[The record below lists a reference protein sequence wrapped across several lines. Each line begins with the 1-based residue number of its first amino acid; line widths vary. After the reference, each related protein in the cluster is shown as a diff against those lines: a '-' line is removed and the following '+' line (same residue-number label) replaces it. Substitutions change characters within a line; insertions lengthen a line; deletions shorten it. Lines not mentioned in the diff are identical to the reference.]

1 MGRLDEKVA
10 IVTGAGSGIGYAITK
25 AYITEGARVVAVDV
39 GEDTRRL
46 EQEFGASVHVII
58 ADVSNEGA
66 IAAMVAEAINHF
78 ERVDILVNNAGISGP
93 IVRLHELTTESFTR
107 TLGINLMG
115 HFFTM
120 KHLIPHFLEHG
131 DGTIVNMA
139 SLSAYPPFT
148 AGADYSASK
157 AAVKR
162 LTESVAYEYA
172 EDGIRANAIAPGHIE
187 TPIYR
192 GLEDHKALMAARI
205 PLGRFGEPE
214 EVARIAVVLASD
226 DTSYVTGQTIVVDG
240 GRTLS

>member
-1 MGRLDEKVA
+1 MGRLDQKVA

-25 AYITEGARVVAVDV
+25 AYVAEGARVIAVDI
-39 GEDTRRL
+39 GEESRRL
-46 EQEFGASVHVII
+46 EQEFGASVRVVI
-58 ADVSNEGA
+58 ADVSKETS
-66 IAAMVAEAINHF
+66 IAAMVAEAIDHF

-107 TLGINLMG
+107 TFGINLMG
-115 HFFTM
+115 QFFTM

-131 DGTIVNMA
+131 GGTIVNMA

-162 LTESVAYEYA
+162 LTECVAYEYA
-172 EDGIRANAIAPGHIE
+172 ADGIRANAIAPGHIE

-192 GLEDHKALMAARI
+192 GLEDHKAVMATRI

-214 EVARIAVVLASD
+214 EVARIAVVLASE

-240 GRTLS
+240 GRALS